1 MSIVHPIPTDGPNSG
16 PSGIP
21 LPHTRLSR
29 IFDSIIDGIG
39 EASSW
44 IWTILM
50 LLIVYQVVQ
59 RYVFGLGSIKMEEMQ
74 WHLFAVGFMLAI
86 PFTEIRERHVR
97 IDVLA
102 EHWPLRR
109 RLWVEAFGIVVFLLP
124 FSLFVL
130 IWTVPY
136 VDRFIRGERNLVGA
150 GRVALPL
157 RVEGVHG
164 RDFRSSRDGR
174 ACRGCRVSSLRSGHG
189 IERTGFE
196 LSLIDRVRWGEPW
209 KSTKSSS
216 SSFC

>member
-1 MSIVHPIPTDGPNSG
+1 MSIVHPLATDGPDSG

-29 IFDSIIDGIG
+29 IFDAVINAIG
-39 EASSW
+39 EMSAW

-74 WHLFAVGFMLAI
+74 WHLFGVGFMLAI
-86 PFTEIRERHVR
+86 PFAEIRERHVR

-109 RLWVEAFGIVVFLLP
+109 RLWVECFGIVFFLLP

-130 IWTVPY
+130 LWTVPY
-136 VDRFIRGERNLVGA
+136 VTESFAVNEISSAPDGLPYRYVLKAFMVVTFLLLAMTAVSRLSRVIAALRGR
-150 GRVALPL
+150 
-157 RVEGVHG
+157 H
-164 RDFRSSRDGR
+164 
-174 ACRGCRVSSLRSGHG
+174 
-189 IERTGFE
+189 
-196 LSLIDRVRWGEPW
+196 
-209 KSTKSSS
+209 
-216 SSFC
+216 

>member
-21 LPHTRLSR
+21 LPHTALSR
-29 IFDSIIDGIG
+29 IFDSIINGIG
-39 EASSW
+39 EASAW

-59 RYVFGLGSIKMEEMQ
+59 RYAFGLGSIKMEEMQ
-74 WHLFAVGFMLAI
+74 WHLFAVGFLLAI

-109 RLWVEAFGIVVFLLP
+109 RLWVECFGILIFLLP

-136 VDRFIRGERNLVGA
+136 VLDSFAVNEISSAPDGLPYRYVLKSFMVVTFVLLAMAGVSRLSRVIAALRGR
-150 GRVALPL
+150 
-157 RVEGVHG
+157 H
-164 RDFRSSRDGR
+164 
-174 ACRGCRVSSLRSGHG
+174 
-189 IERTGFE
+189 
-196 LSLIDRVRWGEPW
+196 
-209 KSTKSSS
+209 
-216 SSFC
+216 